1 MPTLRLCLSGRRIS
15 PWQALKVMLCLHLN
29 EVIRFLGY
37 KRLREIDESSRKTK
51 EFDTNVLLAASEGV
65 SHF

>member
-1 MPTLRLCLSGRRIS
+1 
-15 PWQALKVMLCLHLN
+15 MLCLHLN